1 MKLNSSLRFTHYIL
15 ERARLET
22 IHNLAKLNFKQ
33 DFVTLCILKIK
44 AILALLLWRFRMNEA
59 KSIWMDGKLVPW
71 KEANVHIL
79 THTLHYGNG
88 VFEGTRAYKTDKGMA
103 IFRLQ
108 DHAKRLI
115 NSAKIVAIVPT
126 YTQEEIAKA
135 HIDVLKDNAFNGNVY
150 LRGIIY
156 LGYGVMGVYH
166 KNAPV
171 QTSVAAWEWGAY
183 LGDEGL
189 EKGIRVKTS
198 SIVRNSTKSLF
209 GKAKAVGNYLNSQ
222 MAKFEAI
229 ECGYEEALLLDEN
242 GMVAEGSGE
251 CFFIVRNRVLI
262 TPPSDSVL
270 ESITQDSI
278 ITIAQDLG
286 IKVERRNIT
295 RDEVY
300 IADEA
305 FFVGTAAEVTP
316 ICELDARV
324 IGSGRR
330 GEITHK
336 LQNAF
341 LMLSMGEMRNSP
353 IG

>member
-1 MKLNSSLRFTHYIL
+1 MK
-15 ERARLET
+15 
-22 IHNLAKLNFKQ
+22 
-33 DFVTLCILKIK
+33 
-44 AILALLLWRFRMNEA
+44 EA
-59 KSIWMDGKLVPW
+59 KSIWMDGKLVAW
-71 KEANVHIL
+71 KDANVHIL

-103 IFRLQ
+103 IFRLKE
-108 DHAKRLI
+108 HTKRLL
-115 NSAKIVAIVPT
+115 NSAKIVAIDVP
-126 YTQEEIAKA
+126 YSQEELEKA
-135 HIDVLKDNAFNGNVY
+135 QIELLRDNAFENNAY
-150 LRGIIY
+150 LRPLIY

-166 KNAPV
+166 RNAPV
-171 QTSVAAWEWGAY
+171 KVAIAAWEWGAY
-183 LGDEGL
+183 LGDDGL
-189 EKGIRVKTS
+189 EKGIRIKTS
-198 SIVRNSTKSLF
+198 SLVRNSAKSLF
-209 GKAKAVGNYLNSQ
+209 GKAKACGNYLNSQ

-229 ECGYEEALLLDEN
+229 ECGYEEALLLDDS
-242 GMVAEGSGE
+242 GMIAEGSGE
-251 CFFIVRNRVLI
+251 CFFIVRNGVLV

-305 FFVGTAAEVTP
+305 FFTGTAAEVTP
-316 ICELDARV
+316 IRELDARV
-324 IGSGRR
+324 IGSGKR

-341 LMLSMGEMRNSP
+341 FDVVYGRNP
-353 IG
+353 KYAHWLTYIH

>member
-1 MKLNSSLRFTHYIL
+1 MKES
-15 ERARLET
+15 
-22 IHNLAKLNFKQ
+22 
-33 DFVTLCILKIK
+33 
-44 AILALLLWRFRMNEA
+44 
-59 KSIWMDGKLVPW
+59 KSIWMDGKLVAW
-71 KEANVHIL
+71 KDANVHIL

-103 IFRLQ
+103 IFRLKE
-108 DHAKRLI
+108 HTKRLL
-115 NSAKIVAIVPT
+115 NSAKIVAIEVP
-126 YTQEEIAKA
+126 YTQEELEKA
-135 HIDVLKDNAFNGNVY
+135 QIELLKDNAFENNAY
-150 LRGIIY
+150 LRPLVY

-171 QTSVAAWEWGAY
+171 RVAIAAWEWGAY
-183 LGDEGL
+183 LGDDGL
-189 EKGIRVKTS
+189 EKGIRIKTS
-198 SIVRNSTKSLF
+198 SLVRNSAKSLF
-209 GKAKAVGNYLNSQ
+209 GKAKACGNYLNSQ
-222 MAKFEAI
+222 MAKYEAV
-229 ECGYEEALLLDEN
+229 ECGYEEALLLDDS
-242 GMVAEGSGE
+242 GMIAEGSGE
-251 CFFIVRNRVLI
+251 CFFIVRNGVLV

-305 FFVGTAAEVTP
+305 FFTGTAAEVTP
-316 ICELDARV
+316 IRELDSRV
-324 IGSGRR
+324 IGSGKR

-341 LMLSMGEMRNSP
+341 FDVVYGRNP
-353 IG
+353 KYAHWLTYIN